1 MEGGDLSCVC
11 VSELR
16 TRSVCSVECVTRG
29 MWGVCLCACAHVRS
43 GRDSRERDAGLS
55 RLVMI
60 CRVRLFL
67 RRAQC
72 CLC

>member
-29 MWGVCLCACAHVRS
+29 MWGVCACAVA
-43 GRDSRERDAGLS
+43 GTRERDAGLS
-55 RLVMI
+55 RLVMF